1 MEKKQNSVNR
11 IPFKFD
17 GRYVLSDTSTRIT
30 RLANDEKCVGNLIM
44 STQLPYV
51 FTDEPIPLNFNY
63 SLSETIAK
71 ESYSKISW
79 LLTHPNVH
87 SPILIYFNLTENTL
101 EITVLLIFEIE
112 IVKRE
117 LISENYVDKIIST
130 FPEICV
136 EMIKNIGKELEEDN
150 KDIYHYESKV
160 LKYSREKIWEIVTNF
175 HFLMCKKGVIKNCS
189 MDAPI
194 NKAGSEFSFYVN
206 CNNKKKLCRLK
217 VNKYKKDEVC
227 NKWEVGYSPLEGPFQ
242 HSENFWT
249 LIRLKDNETLVG
261 NTTKYSEHI
270 EPEVLQNL
278 TEEKIKAFDAI
289 EKLIE
294 NKEKED
300 NQNAHDKNSINT
312 NCCEIKNSSNE
323 NNI

>member
-1 MEKKQNSVNR
+1 M
-11 IPFKFD
+11 
-17 GRYVLSDTSTRIT
+17 
-30 RLANDEKCVGNLIM
+30 
-44 STQLPYV
+44 
-51 FTDEPIPLNFNY
+51 
-63 SLSETIAK
+63 
-71 ESYSKISW
+71 
-79 LLTHPNVH
+79 
-87 SPILIYFNLTENTL
+87 
-101 EITVLLIFEIE
+101 
-112 IVKRE
+112 
-117 LISENYVDKIIST
+117 
-130 FPEICV
+130 
-136 EMIKNIGKELEEDN
+136 
-150 KDIYHYESKV
+150 
-160 LKYSREKIWEIVTNF
+160 
-175 HFLMCKKGVIKNCS
+175 IKNCS

-194 NKAGSEFSFYVN
+194 NKAGSEFSFFVN

-217 VNKYKKDEVC
+217 VNKYKKDELC

-300 NQNAHDKNSINT
+300 NKNSNEKNIINI
-312 NCCEIKNSSNE
+312 NNCEIKNANNE